1 MNIRDVQ
8 RKLIEKYKYKKLPD
22 NLSSIYREYFKNNIP
37 SCLCIDG
44 GNDILYTYSGTAIC
58 SNYDR
63 IVIGDY
69 GAFVEFSEPYVG
81 TEFVIESG
89 QEYRINNEK
98 YRKNVKYICLTV
110 DDGSGIRIRYQ
121 KRPVL
126 YADYLPGKYYVDV
139 NSLGSGDKLSYLVNN
154 ERMQENNV
162 GCKYCKPIIECM
174 QGLEET
180 VPIRFDSYSR
190 RLYLHCKYRD
200 SKKYVSVMFNSKSG
214 RDICSTEFPI
224 EYCPMC
230 GLKIGCKE
238 AVENFVPAFEY
249 EWD

>member
-1 MNIRDVQ
+1 MKIYEVQ
-8 RKLIEKYKYKKLPD
+8 QKLIEKYKYQKLPD

-37 SCLCIDG
+37 SSLCING
-44 GNDILYTYSGTAIC
+44 GNDVLYTYSGTAIC

-69 GAFVEFSEPYVG
+69 GAFVEFSEPYKG
-81 TEFVIESG
+81 TKFVVESG
-89 QEYRINNEK
+89 QEYRVNNEK
-98 YRKNVKYICLTV
+98 YSKNVKYICLTI
-110 DDGSGIRIRYQ
+110 DDGSGIRIFYQ
-121 KRPVL
+121 KKPVL
-126 YADYLPGKYYVDV
+126 YADYLPCKYYVDV
-139 NSLGSGDKLSYLVNN
+139 SSLGVGNKQSYLVNN
-154 ERMQENNV
+154 ERAQEDNV

-180 VPIRFDSYSR
+180 VPISFDSYSR
-190 RLYLHCKYRD
+190 GIYLHCEYRG
-200 SKKYVSVMFNSKSG
+200 SKKYVSVIFNSKLEK
-214 RDICSTEFPI
+214 DILSTGFPI

-238 AVENFVPAFEY
+238 ALEKFVPAFEY